1 MKRTLF
7 IIVILLVSYGIVLV
21 IHTPSSAQYPTY
33 LNIYPYYS
41 SQSTYPS
48 HQNMPYQTNIFYR
61 QIMPFG
67 VTFNPYSS
75 YPYNFYNPYTGY
87 PSSLT
92 RGNFATFPNNILYYS
107 RLLPFSG
114 Q

>member
-48 HQNMPYQTNIFYR
+48 TIPRNLGFR
-61 QIMPFG
+61 
-67 VTFNPYSS
+67 S
-75 YPYNFYNPYTGY
+75 NFQCP
-87 PSSLT
+87 
-92 RGNFATFPNNILYYS
+92 R
-107 RLLPFSG
+107 
-114 Q
+114 